1 LATFLLIH
9 GSWHGAWCWERVL
22 PRLRE
27 RGHEA
32 LAVDLP
38 AHGDDPTPAYRATLG
53 SYSRCV
59 REAATAL
66 EGRPILVGHS
76 MGGLAITQ
84 AAADDPSAFS
94 ALVYLC
100 AFVPLPGE
108 ALAWLALRDRES
120 LVRSGLQFR
129 LSSLGIAPRRAGDL
143 FYAGCSD
150 ADAAWATGR
159 LRNDP
164 ARPLLQRLRQREQ
177 HSLPRAYIECSAD
190 RAISVGRQRAMAGRV
205 ALAMTASIDTDHSPF
220 LSTPAELAQ
229 HLHSMASLAAGA

>member
-1 LATFLLIH
+1 MATFLLIH
-9 GSWHGAWCWERVL
+9 GSWHGAWCWEHLL

-27 RGHEA
+27 LGHEA
-32 LAVDLP
+32 LALDLP
-38 AHGDDPTPAYRATLG
+38 GHGDDPTPAYRVTLG

-66 EGRPILVGHS
+66 QGRPILVGHS

-84 AAADDPSAFS
+84 AAADDPGAFS

-100 AFVPLPGE
+100 AFLPLPGE

-120 LVRSGLQFR
+120 LVSSGVRLR
-129 LSSLGIAPRRAGDL
+129 LSSFGIDPRRTADI
-143 FYAGCSD
+143 FYAGCSL

-164 ARPLLQRLRQREQ
+164 ALPLFQRLRQREQ
-177 HSLPRAYIECSAD
+177 HSLPRAYIECTAD
-190 RAISVGRQRAMAGRV
+190 RAISIARQRAMAGRV
-205 ALAMTASIDTDHSPF
+205 ALAMTASMDTDHSPF
-220 LSTPAELAQ
+220 LSAPAELAE
-229 HLHSMASLAAGA
+229 HLHSMASLAADA